1 MTQPPAS
8 TPPHGG
14 PDPSQI
20 DPAALAAA
28 MAYLQQQGAPQQ
40 QPMPQQP
47 APGKKEKKTGFFRK
61 KKQEPTQE
69 IRNTRE
75 EDGEKDGQ
83 ENGLAGAIKR
93 FFTPASKNKDGK
105 DGKSSLSSTL
115 RRAQIYGGR
124 RKYAVFLLALVAAT
138 TAFSMLSLIIASQ
151 SVTKND
157 VSAEVAN
164 QLEKQ
169 GAGFPSGQ
177 AVQWAGQVV
186 RVMGTYDEASRDD
199 YANQVSQFLSSGMDE
214 MAGWNGKGH
223 QQVAFVSVNP
233 QPRIID
239 GSHAV
244 VTAAYQTSEGKWGCM
259 AVPTF
264 AYKPST
270 YGTDTTWA
278 FTLSALPTP
287 TACAARTGLPK
298 LPSVKSDAKEDDD
311 TANTLAADFYPSF
324 FAAWA
329 ASEDATLAQ
338 YTIDGFT
345 TVGLGG
351 AMESTPPPTIGDVK
365 LLVDNKGKADTALA
379 TVEVTW
385 TVTGSTSTRTVTYEM
400 QMKHVGTKWLV
411 ASEPVP
417 AYQSVSGSTAQIPA
431 PEASDSPVPYGN
443 EQPTPQTPNEGATT
457 GNGDQTTAPTDS
469 GTSAEG

>member
-28 MAYLQQQGAPQQ
+28 MAYLQQQGASQQ

-47 APGKKEKKTGFFRK
+47 APGKKEKKAGFFRK
-61 KKQEPTQE
+61 KKQEPAQE

-75 EDGEKDGQ
+75 EDSEKDGQ

-157 VSAEVAN
+157 VSAEVAY

-199 YANQVSQFLSSGMDE
+199 YANQVSQFLSSG
-214 MAGWNGKGH
+214 
-223 QQVAFVSVNP
+223 
-233 QPRIID
+233 
-239 GSHAV
+239 
-244 VTAAYQTSEGKWGCM
+244 
-259 AVPTF
+259 
-264 AYKPST
+264 
-270 YGTDTTWA
+270 
-278 FTLSALPTP
+278 
-287 TACAARTGLPK
+287 
-298 LPSVKSDAKEDDD
+298 
-311 TANTLAADFYPSF
+311 
-324 FAAWA
+324 
-329 ASEDATLAQ
+329 
-338 YTIDGFT
+338 
-345 TVGLGG
+345 
-351 AMESTPPPTIGDVK
+351 
-365 LLVDNKGKADTALA
+365 
-379 TVEVTW
+379 
-385 TVTGSTSTRTVTYEM
+385 
-400 QMKHVGTKWLV
+400 
-411 ASEPVP
+411 
-417 AYQSVSGSTAQIPA
+417 
-431 PEASDSPVPYGN
+431 
-443 EQPTPQTPNEGATT
+443 
-457 GNGDQTTAPTDS
+457 
-469 GTSAEG
+469 